1 MKSNKEEILIES
13 KASEPTTSSRVQEI
27 IDLETMDEYSSYL
40 LNERDNFI
48 REKQN
53 NEILSHS
60 IESYVIED
68 TKVFVKDLIF

>member
-1 MKSNKEEILIES
+1 LRSNKEEILVDS

-27 IDLETMDEYSSYL
+27 IDLETVDEYSSYL
-40 LNERDNFI
+40 LNERNNFI

-68 TKVFVKDLIF
+68 AKVFVKNLIS

>member
-1 MKSNKEEILIES
+1 MKSNKEEILVDS
-13 KASEPTTSSRVQEI
+13 KASKPTTSSKVQEI
-27 IDLETMDEYSSYL
+27 IDLETVDEYSSYL
-40 LNERDNFI
+40 LNERNNFI

-68 TKVFVKDLIF
+68 AKVFVKNLIF

>member
-1 MKSNKEEILIES
+1 MRSNKEEILVDS

-27 IDLETMDEYSSYL
+27 IDLETVDEYSSYL
-40 LNERDNFI
+40 LNERNNFI

-68 TKVFVKDLIF
+68 AKVFVKNLIS